1 MNKKITLFLL
11 IILTTFSGFSQK
23 KGKIKGSRNVSN
35 VITEIDTFEHIVV
48 GESFKIKLTQG
59 LTPSV
64 EINAD
69 DNLHDVIEFAVQDGS
84 LKFSTTKR
92 IAAHKKLEIIVTAPE
107 TLNTIELKDDGEISD
122 LSTIKADNMTL
133 ITKGSSKAFLTLRA
147 NLFKLVSG
155 DKADSK
161 LNVTADNAT
170 LELSENSD
178 VEALI
183 NADKIEI
190 DMYQNT
196 FAKIEGDTDELE
208 LRLDNGSKFKG
219 SKLTAKNCLLTI
231 ETKAYA
237 EIEVSKKLTIEA
249 SGSTETNIYGSP
261 KIELKTFQDKA
272 ILKKK

>member
-1 MNKKITLFLL
+1 MNKKLTLFLL
-11 IILTTFSGFSQK
+11 TILISFSSFSQK
-23 KGKIKGSRNVSN
+23 KEKIKGSRNVTN
-35 VITEIDTFEHIVV
+35 VITEIDSFDRIVI
-48 GESFKIKLTQG
+48 GESFEIKLTQG

-84 LKFSTTKR
+84 LKFSTSKR
-92 IAAHKKLEIIVTAPE
+92 IAAHKTLEIIVTAPE
-107 TLNTIELKDDGEISD
+107 TLNTIELKDDAEISD
-122 LSTIKADNMTL
+122 LSTIKVDDLTL
-133 ITKGSSKAFLTLRA
+133 ITKGSSKALLTIRA

-161 LNVTADNAT
+161 LNITADNAT

-178 VEALI
+178 TEALI
-183 NADKIEI
+183 NAPKIEI
-190 DMYQNT
+190 DMYQST

-208 LRLDNGSKFKG
+208 LRLDNTSKYRG

-231 ETKAYA
+231 ETKASA
-237 EIEVSKKLTIEA
+237 EVEVTESLSIEA
-249 SGSTETNIYGSP
+249 SGSSETAIYGSP

-272 ILKKK
+272 ILRKK

>member
-1 MNKKITLFLL
+1 MNKKLTLFLL
-11 IILTTFSGFSQK
+11 TILISFSSFSQK
-23 KGKIKGSRNVSN
+23 KPKIKGSRNVTN
-35 VITEIDTFEHIVV
+35 VITEIDTFNRIVI
-48 GESFKIKLTQG
+48 GESFEIKLTQG

-84 LKFSTTKR
+84 LKFSTSKR

-107 TLNTIELKDDGEISD
+107 SLNTIELKDDAEISD
-122 LSTIKADNMTL
+122 LSTIKVDDLTL
-133 ITKGSSKAFLTLRA
+133 ITKGSSKALLTLRA

-161 LNVTADNAT
+161 LNITADNAT

-178 VEALI
+178 TEALI
-183 NADKIEI
+183 NAPKVEI

-208 LRLDNGSKFKG
+208 LRLDNASKFKG

-231 ETKAYA
+231 ETKANA
-237 EIEVSKKLTIEA
+237 EIEVTKSLTIEA
-249 SGSTETNIYGSP
+249 SGSTETAIYGSP
-261 KIELKTFQDKA
+261 EIELKSFQDKA
-272 ILKKK
+272 VLRKK